1 MNLKLLPLFHTFF
14 SVQQEI
20 KNKQS
25 GSRVWP
31 RAVTDCALRHFHY
44 GSGEDSTILLEIGG
58 SSVVLPFSEPQQRQT
73 GMTPKCTCLA
83 WSSGWHG
90 EAAIKPSLKYLLR
103 VMKGIKPRNVLFTAH
118 VLSSLFMGNSFQLC
132 PSVGCSG
139 SEVMPLKQPELLQI
153 YAAARGGR
161 ICLTAF
167 DVSCASQAALCLR
180 LWVSPDSLIFT
191 SCPCKATCKCVY
203 WSSTI
208 ISYSSGWLTCQKRMS
223 FFRPLF
229 LQVLVV

>member
-1 MNLKLLPLFHTFF
+1 MTKESHKTCPVAFP
-14 SVQQEI
+14 V
-20 KNKQS
+20 
-25 GSRVWP
+25 RVWWGQHHS
-31 RAVTDCALRHFHY
+31 LRNQ
-44 GSGEDSTILLEIGG
+44 GSVCGSAFPWASAASDGNDTEMHLPGLIFWLTRLSSHQTEPEI
-58 SSVVLPFSEPQQRQT
+58 F
-73 GMTPKCTCLA
+73 
-83 WSSGWHG
+83 
-90 EAAIKPSLKYLLR
+90 IR

-153 YAAARGGR
+153 YAAARGGG

-208 ISYSSGWLTCQKRMS
+208 ISYSSGWLTCQKWMS